1 MLEST
6 ADIADP
12 DGFIRYSRTVALTR
26 LGLVAAFVALL
37 AAFTPWRIALLGVL
51 EFGLYLTMLVATEV
65 AVRRS
70 DRLAASRRLRWQT
83 DVLMLL
89 LVANACWL
97 AVQIRLY
104 GEPIMQ
110 VEAALLA
117 ICVLLF
123 AALRVHIGR
132 LSYVVGIVPPAV
144 TLLWIAIDLDQPLL
158 DDHYALAMLLFVAAV
173 LLATSRQQATDRA
186 LTRAMQALVRKNLAL
201 GQAIE
206 EAKTASRAKTRLLA
220 VASHEIRT
228 PLNAVLGFGQ
238 ALRRQPLTPA
248 QADLARGVVEGGEQ
262 LTRLLDGIL
271 DLADTEAGV
280 AHLNPAPL
288 DLRALVEAVIGVW
301 RSHAATIGVN
311 LNFED
316 ADPSLE
322 FGVVA
327 DAGRLEQT
335 LVTLVANALKATSA
349 GGQVTVRLAGV
360 ARDERLG
367 VIVEVRDSG
376 PRLSAEDRARS
387 FEAFDQTARGRLVG
401 DSGLGMAACAASLR
415 LMGGEVG
422 VEDLANGGD
431 GAVFWLAFNAP
442 RHVFPEGAAIADSA
456 PTRRLRVLAAED
468 NAANR
473 RVLAALLD
481 GAAVELSFAEDGA
494 QAVAAWRAQAYDL
507 VLMDA
512 NMPVMGGAEAVR
524 EIRGAEGVAR
534 RTPIWMLTANV
545 AAEDLDSY
553 LAAGADGVLRKPVD
567 AAALFELIA
576 GLRVG

>member
-1 MLEST
+1 MLEPT

-70 DRLAASRRLRWQT
+70 DRLAASRRLRAQT

-132 LSYVVGIVPPAV
+132 FSYIVGIAPPAV
-144 TLLWIAIDLDQPLL
+144 TLLWIAIDVHQPLL

-186 LTRAMQALVRKNLAL
+186 LTRALQALVRKNLAL

-206 EAKTASRAKTRLLA
+206 EAKTASRAKTRLLT

-271 DLADTEAGV
+271 ELADTEVGV
-280 AHLNPAPL
+280 AQLKLAPL

-301 RSHAATIGVN
+301 RNHAASIGVD
-311 LNFED
+311 LSFED

-322 FGVVA
+322 FGIVA

-335 LVTLVANALKATSA
+335 LVTLVANALKATAA
-349 GGQVTVRLAGV
+349 GGHVTVRLAGV
-360 ARDERLG
+360 ARDEMLG
-367 VIVEVRDSG
+367 LIVEVRDSG
-376 PRLSAEDRARS
+376 PRVTAEDRARS
-387 FEAFDQTARGRLVG
+387 FDAFDQTARGRLVG

-442 RHVFPEGAAIADSA
+442 RHVFPKGAAVADGA
-456 PTRRLRVLAAED
+456 PSRRLRVLAAED

-473 RVLAALLD
+473 RVLAALLE
-481 GAAVELSFAEDGA
+481 GAAVELAFAEDGA
-494 QAVAAWRAQAYDL
+494 QAVTAWRAHAYDL

-512 NMPVMGGAEAVR
+512 NMPVMGGVEAVR
-524 EIRGAEGVAR
+524 EIRGAEGAGR

-567 AAALFELIA
+567 AAALFELIV
-576 GLRVG
+576 GLRGG